1 MSIRFLLC
9 LSSAAYAAQPL
20 VPRAVWQEDKPLVAL
35 VAVVGDTLWLH
46 SADPSQALFARNIYS
61 GECSA
66 RVAVTDPVAY
76 WVITHNNPRA
86 VGKAV
91 TGNKLFYVDLV
102 RGALQEEY
110 INPGSVVGLGF
121 DSEHKVLI
129 YEHEL
134 GQLRTTGMRDS
145 FAHGPRT
152 SRLGEHSV
160 GPTGRYL
167 CDILRTG
174 ATTLYHRSNGAT
186 KNLALFKDPCR
197 IFWSPDGSHCIL
209 CDSEKVQVVRCET
222 GVAYRQ
228 YQLGGV
234 LAATMSQNNQYLY
247 CAQGASIV
255 RYDLV
260 HATGAVFCVGAPAI
274 ITSFAM
280 NAAATIIFALTKNN
294 VCVYWS
300 AVADPERHNGQLFTQ
315 TSNSYFVS

>member
-20 VPRAVWQEDKPLVAL
+20 VPRAVWQEDRPLVAL
-35 VAVVGDTLWLH
+35 VAVIGDTLWLH
-46 SADPSQALFARNIYS
+46 SSDPSQALFARNIYS
-61 GECSA
+61 GACSA

-76 WVITHNNPRA
+76 WAITRNNPRA

-91 TGNKLFYVDLV
+91 TGNKLFCVDLV

-110 INPGSVVGLGF
+110 INPGFVVGLGF
-121 DSEHKVLI
+121 DSEDKVLI
-129 YEHEL
+129 YEHES

-174 ATTLYHRSNGAT
+174 ATTLYHRSNGVT
-186 KNLALFKDPCR
+186 KNLARFNYPYR
-197 IFWSPDGSHCIL
+197 IFWSPDGSHCIV
-209 CDSEKVQVVRCET
+209 CDNEKLQVVRCDT
-222 GVAYRQ
+222 GVVYRQ
-228 YQLGGV
+228 YPLKGIF
-234 LAATMSQNNQYLY
+234 AAMMSQNNQYLY
-247 CAQGASIV
+247 CAQGAGIV

-260 HATGAVFCVGAPAI
+260 HATGDCFCTGAPAA

-280 NAAATIIFALTKNN
+280 NDAATIIVALTKNN
-294 VCVYWS
+294 LCVYWS